1 MLLPY
6 SLILLAAAPLLALLL
21 FFSVLRSRKVWNFH
35 FTMVGRSTFT
45 RQVLSVLLLGAFC
58 CRLFRADAIYGQF
71 GLDGGKGMPEL
82 EAAANA
88 ANAVLTS
95 TDALAAALVR
105 WLGLFAVSMAIL
117 APFFRKRTLH
127 DFVALFGTASFV
139 LSALFLEQSF
149 LSITG
154 VGDPL
159 GDWRNVSFMVEV
171 VLLGAVSLSELLL
184 ILYRRRF
191 HGGWRRVGDLLLF
204 LVTYLIPFMPAW
216 APGLLLG
223 MWGDE
228 PTGFNLTHRLLLYF
242 SIFLLFYFYIVLRNK
257 SFDER
262 HFAMVALSASAFFNY
277 FSVDRTGLTGL
288 PLHLCN
294 TAIMMMLVTYVFRW
308 KGMFF
313 FTYLVNVLGAL
324 FAILMPSTDTILSE
338 PGTVIFWYN
347 HIYAVI
353 LPILG
358 VALAI
363 FPKPNFKMVLRAIGV
378 FTIYFVS
385 IAFIDGW
392 FNNAPFNT
400 DGKLVDYF
408 FLYSGFYVDKF
419 AFALPLF
426 EIEWRILDSAGNT
439 LLLLRPAYQMTI
451 YAVFIASMFLLWGIY
466 SVLFRVSDDHKELTR
481 KRRLLRDDHLR
492 LLAELGDKPL
502 SAPLNPEGEN
512 MIKIEHFSK
521 IYNGTTH
528 KSADDINLEI
538 HAGEVFGFIGHNG
551 AGKSTTIKSLVGI
564 QSITEGR
571 IEVEGYDIA
580 RQPMEAKMHIGY
592 VSDNHAVYEKLT
604 GREYVNYVADLYRVP
619 KADREERLKK
629 YTRMFHLEDAIDR
642 EIKGYSYGMKQ
653 KIMVISALIHNPKVW
668 VLDEP
673 LTGLDPTSSYQIK
686 QCMREHA
693 NEGNIVFFSSH
704 IIEVVERICD
714 RIAIISGGKIRQC
727 STMDE
732 IRASGKS
739 LEEIYLQ
746 YIEGPEGDM
755 IKAERAEKEAQA
767 AARAAE
773 RAAEEARAIEDAE
786 AAVRDMLRTPKNAA
800 KTPSEGKK

>member
-1 MLLPY
+1 MLSPY
-6 SLILLAAAPLLALLL
+6 SYLLIGLPPVLATVLYFL
-21 FFSVLRSRKVWNFH
+21 VLRSRKVWNLH
-35 FTMVGRSTFT
+35 FTMVGRRDFSRRT
-45 RQVLSVLLLGAFC
+45 LSVLLLSVFC
-58 CRLFRADAIYGQF
+58 CRLFKDDAIYGQF
-71 GLDGGKGMPEL
+71 GLNGGKGVEDPL
-82 EAAANA
+82 EMAANIA
-88 ANAVLTS
+88 KAVLTS
-95 TDALAAALVR
+95 TDALAATLVR

-117 APFFRKRTLH
+117 APFFRKRALH
-127 DFVALFGTASFV
+127 DFVALFGTISYI
-139 LSALFLEQSF
+139 LSSLFLEESMI
-149 LSITG
+149 SITG
-154 VGDPL
+154 IGDPL
-159 GDWRNVSFMVEV
+159 GTWRNITFMVEIL
-171 VLLGAVSLSELLL
+171 LLGTVSLSELALL
-184 ILYRRRF
+184 LHRRSF
-191 HGGWRRVGDLLLF
+191 GGGWRRLGALGLF
-204 LVTYLIPFMPAW
+204 FITYVIPFMPAW
-216 APGLLLG
+216 APGVLFG

-228 PTGFNLTHRLLLYF
+228 PEGFCVEHRILLYS
-242 SIFLLFYFYIVLRNK
+242 SIFILFYFYLALRNK

-277 FSVDRTGLTGL
+277 FSVDRTGLSGL

-294 TAIMMMLVTYVFRW
+294 TAIMMMLITYVFRL
-308 KGMFF
+308 KGLFY

-324 FAILMPSTDTILSE
+324 FAILMPNTNTVLTE

-347 HIYAVI
+347 HIYAFV
-353 LPILG
+353 LPIFG
-358 VALAI
+358 VALGI
-363 FPKPNFKMVLRAIGV
+363 FKKPNFKMVLRAIGV
-378 FTIYFVS
+378 FTIYFVV

-392 FNNAPFNT
+392 FNNASFNT
-400 DGKLVDYF
+400 EGKLIDYF
-408 FLYSGFYVDKF
+408 FLYSAFYVNKF
-419 AFALPLF
+419 SFVKPIYD
-426 EIEWRILDSAGNT
+426 IEVVIRIASETIVLK
-439 LLLLRPAYQMTI
+439 PVYQLTI
-451 YAVFIASMFLLWGIY
+451 YVIFIASMFLLWGIY
-466 SVLFRVSDDHKELTR
+466 ATLFRVSDDHKELTR
-481 KRRLLRDDHLR
+481 KRHILRDDHLR
-492 LLAELGDKPL
+492 LLAELGDRPL

-521 IYNGTTH
+521 VYNGSTR
-528 KSADDINLEI
+528 KSADDINIEI

-604 GREYVNYVADLYRVP
+604 GREYVNYVADLYRVSP
-619 KADREERLKK
+619 EDREERLKK
-629 YTRMFHLEDAIDR
+629 YTRMFHLEEAIDR
-642 EIKGYSYGMKQ
+642 EIKGYSHGMKQ

-693 NEGNIVFFSSH
+693 DAGNIVFFSSH

-773 RAAEEARAIEDAE
+773 RAAEEARAIEKAE
-786 AAVRDMLRTPKNAA
+786 ATVREMLRTPKNAPGA
-800 KTPSEGKK
+800 RSEDRK

>member
-1 MLLPY
+1 MLSPY
-6 SLILLAAAPLLALLL
+6 SYPYLYFLIGAPPILTSVLYLL
-21 FFSVLRSRKVWNFH
+21 VLRSRKVWNFG
-35 FTMVGRSTFT
+35 FTMVGRRDFCRRT
-45 RQVLSVLLLGAFC
+45 LSVLLLGVFS
-58 CRLFRADAIYGQF
+58 CRLFRDDAIYGQF
-71 GLDGGKGMPEL
+71 GLNGGKGMPPL
-82 EAAANA
+82 EAITNE
-88 ANAVLTS
+88 AVLTS
-95 TDALAAALVR
+95 TDALAATLVR

-117 APFFRKRTLH
+117 APFFRKRALH
-127 DFVALFGTASFV
+127 DFVAFFGTLSYI
-139 LSALFLEQSF
+139 LSAIFLEQC
-149 LSITG
+149 LTSISG
-154 VGDPL
+154 VGDPF
-159 GDWRNVSFMVEV
+159 GNWRNIVFMVEIL
-171 VLLGAVSLSELLL
+171 LLGTVSLSELAILL
-184 ILYRRRF
+184 HRRSF
-191 HGGWRRVGDLLLF
+191 GGGWRRVGSLGF
-204 LVTYLIPFMPAW
+204 FFITYLVPFMPAW
-216 APGLLLG
+216 APGVLLG

-228 PTGFNLTHRLLLYF
+228 PEGFSLEHRLLLYLCVF
-242 SIFLLFYFYIVLRNK
+242 ILFYFYIALRDK

-262 HFAMVALSASAFFNY
+262 HFAVIALSASAFFNY
-277 FSVDRTGLTGL
+277 FSVDRTGLSGL

-294 TAIMMMLVTYVFRW
+294 TAIMMMLITYVFRL
-308 KGMFF
+308 KGLFY

-324 FAILMPSTDTILSE
+324 FAILMPNTDSILTE
-338 PGTVIFWYN
+338 PSTVIFWYN
-347 HIYAVI
+347 HIYAFV

-358 VALAI
+358 VALRI
-363 FPKPNFKMVLRAIGV
+363 FPKPNFKMVLKAIGV
-378 FTIYFVS
+378 FTIYFVT

-392 FNNAPFNT
+392 FNNASFNPE
-400 DGKLVDYF
+400 GKLIDYF
-408 FLYSGFYVDKF
+408 FLYSAFYVNKF
-419 AFALPLF
+419 AFAKPIYD
-426 EIEWRILDSAGNT
+426 IELVIRIGSET
-439 LLLLRPAYQMTI
+439 ILLKPVYQLTI
-451 YAVFIASMFLLWGIY
+451 YVIFIASMFLLWGIY
-466 SVLFRVSDDHKELTR
+466 AALFRVADDHKELTR
-481 KRRLLRDDHLR
+481 KRRILRDDHLR
-492 LLAELGDKPL
+492 LLAELGERPL

-521 IYNGTTH
+521 IYNGSTR
-528 KSADDINLEI
+528 KSADDINIEI

-571 IEVEGYDIA
+571 IEIEGYDIA

-604 GREYVNYVADLYRVP
+604 GREYVNYVADLYRVSP
-619 KADREERLKK
+619 EDREERLKR

-642 EIKGYSYGMKQ
+642 EIKGYSHGMKQ

-693 NEGNIVFFSSH
+693 DAGNIVFFSSH

-732 IRASGKS
+732 IRASGKT

-755 IKAERAEKEAQA
+755 IKAERAEKEAEA

-773 RAAEEARAIEDAE
+773 RAAEEARAVEEAE
-786 AAVRDMLRTPKNAA
+786 ATVRAMLRTKKNAPGA
-800 KTPSEGKK
+800 RSEGKK